1 MDQPQ
6 RNLKNELVVAL
17 AVLLML
23 TVGVVFAVVLT
34 FQSFRA
40 TQEATPGTAEALT
53 AQSALQTAAPSV
65 TPSRTTSPTAVPTTA
80 APSPTATATLTPA
93 ATTSPTVATRASAT
107 PTETEK
113 AEQVVA
119 SPTESPT
126 ETATR
131 TPVPPTATSTATA
144 THTAPPTASP
154 TQTSTPTT
162 IPPTA
167 TETPVATFTPTPR
180 PTRVTA
186 TAVLALATPIT
197 PSPVPQ
203 TPSPTACVPPD
214 GWVPYTVRSGDNL
227 FRIALRAGV
236 PLAELQE
243 ANCIPD
249 ASRIEVG
256 QVIYV
261 PRPIASSGGPP
272 PVGTLPVGTGEPP
285 GTEPAIPLRSGCQL
299 PYVTIS
305 APQPGSVLFNT
316 FAVQGTAT
324 LPNIDDFSFFKVEV
338 RGAHEVTFHNVNQVS
353 APAPGPN
360 STLATINPGLFGPG
374 VYQIRLTVVDVTGNY
389 PEPCT
394 IRVNFR

>member
-34 FQSFRA
+34 FQSF
-40 TQEATPGTAEALT
+40 QATPGTAEALT
-53 AQSALQTAAPSV
+53 AQSALQTAAPSL
-65 TPSRTTSPTAVPTTA
+65 TPSPTTSPTAMATTA
-80 APSPTATATLTPA
+80 APSPTATLTPA

-107 PTETEK
+107 PTETGK
-113 AEQVVA
+113 AEQAVA
-119 SPTESPT
+119 SPTQSPT

-131 TPVPPTATSTATA
+131 TATPTA
-144 THTAPPTASP
+144 TASP

-162 IPPTA
+162 VPPTA

-203 TPSPTACVPPD
+203 TPSPTVCVPPG

-261 PRPIASSGGPP
+261 PRPVASSGGPTP
-272 PVGTLPVGTGEPP
+272 AGTLPLGTGEPP

-299 PYVTIS
+299 PYATIS
-305 APQPGSVLFNT
+305 APQPGSVLSNT
-316 FAVQGTAT
+316 FTVQGTAT
-324 LPNIDDFSFFKVEV
+324 LPNIDDFNFFKVEV
-338 RGAHEVTFHNVNQVS
+338 RGAHELTFHNVNQVS
-353 APAPGPN
+353 APAPGSN
-360 STLATINPGLFGPG
+360 STLATINPALFGPG